1 MSVAFVAAGPVP
13 AVSPNRMRP
22 RQAERNRGHRAR
34 GYGLLLALLL
44 FASAPAVAK
53 PLYITVNRTF
63 STSESPIVDV
73 AFENRGPV
81 ELRVLAPNDLDAY
94 IAGQANLRRV
104 WD

>member
-22 RQAERNRGHRAR
+22 RQAERNRGHR
-34 GYGLLLALLL
+34 LLVLALTLL
-44 FASAPAVAK
+44 ASAPAVAK

-104 WD
+104 